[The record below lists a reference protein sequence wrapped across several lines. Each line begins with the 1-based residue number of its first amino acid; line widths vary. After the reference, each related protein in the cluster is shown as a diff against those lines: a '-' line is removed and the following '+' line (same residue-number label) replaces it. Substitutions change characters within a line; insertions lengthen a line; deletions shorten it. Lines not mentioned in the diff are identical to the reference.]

1 VHVHKYEKIW
11 LFAGVVML
19 VVFLAT
25 ITTAAVVDGFVPP
38 SRVQSIDP
46 AKVSTTPP
54 FDRPGLHRIANNQY
68 EAYCVGHIFA
78 WEPSKLAV
86 PAGAHVTF
94 YVTSTDVVN
103 GFSIPKTGVNTM
115 VSPGWVSS
123 VAYTFAKPGAS
134 IVMFVVVAVGTRLRN
149 DLATEPVPFAFATV
163 GRASDADAGNLR
175 SHRTMVDGGARA
187 RRAVVRRPG
196 LRLRVAGA
204 LPRARHAHVVTRDR
218 GADSEEP
225 CEE

>member
-1 VHVHKYEKIW
+1 MHVHKYEKIW

-94 YVTSTDVVN
+94 YVTSTDVVH

-163 GRASDADAGNLR
+163 D
-175 SHRTMVDGGARA
+175 ARA
-187 RRAVVRRPG
+187 MPTPAIFDRIGQWSMAALALAVLSYAGPVYDYVSQAHYLAPG
-196 LRLRVAGA
+196 MR
-204 LPRARHAHVVTRDR
+204 TW
-218 GADSEEP
+218 
-225 CEE
+225 